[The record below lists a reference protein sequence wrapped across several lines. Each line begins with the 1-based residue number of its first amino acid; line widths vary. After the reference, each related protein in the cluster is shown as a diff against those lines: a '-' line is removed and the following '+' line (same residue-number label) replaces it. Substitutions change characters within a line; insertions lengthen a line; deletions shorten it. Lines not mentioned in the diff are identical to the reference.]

1 MFWNKNEKPNYMYVS
16 NEIDFSNITT
26 SCFLKDAQIYTQ
38 YGVRYLR
45 LVYQYEDDNGIH
57 ELTIPQVEFPF
68 GNRLNLKH
76 IYGAIP
82 AQRRVSIRLCTEG
95 DVANVYLH
103 DTKSHDGLV
112 YYTDK
117 IIKRKPKKMT
127 IEEIEQKL
135 GYKVEIVSS
144 KKEK

>member
-1 MFWNKNEKPNYMYVS
+1 MYDS
-16 NEIDFSNITT
+16 NEIIMDNLRNK
-26 SCFLKDAQIYTQ
+26 CFLKDAQIYIQ
-38 YGVRYLR
+38 DGSRYLK
-45 LVYQYEDDNGIH
+45 LVYEYEDSYGIH

-68 GNRLNLKH
+68 GNRLDLMYICENN
-76 IYGAIP
+76 P
-82 AQRRVSIRLCTEG
+82 ALQRLSIHLCTEG

-103 DTKSHDGLV
+103 NSKSYDGLV

-127 IEEIEQKL
+127 LEEIEREL

-144 KKEK
+144 RKEK

>member
-1 MFWNKNEKPNYMYVS
+1 MCDS
-16 NEIDFSNITT
+16 NEINEIILDNLRKK
-26 SCFLKDAQIYTQ
+26 CFLKDAQIYIQ
-38 YGVRYLR
+38 DGSRYLK
-45 LVYQYEDDNGIH
+45 LVYEYEDDNGIH

-76 IYGAIP
+76 IYEANP
-82 AQRRVSIRLCTEG
+82 ALRRVSIRLCTKG
-95 DVANVYLH
+95 DVANVFLY
-103 DTKSHDGLV
+103 DTKTDDGFV

-117 IIKRKPKKMT
+117 IIKYKPKKMT

-135 GYKVEIVSS
+135 GYKIEIVSS

>member
-1 MFWNKNEKPNYMYVS
+1 MYNS
-16 NEIDFSNITT
+16 NEIIMDNLEKN
-26 SCFLKDAQIYTQ
+26 CFLKDAQIYIQ
-38 YGVRYLR
+38 DGSRYLK
-45 LVYQYEDDNGIH
+45 LVYEYEDSYGIH

-68 GNRLNLKH
+68 GNRLNL
-76 IYGAIP
+76 IYIHENNP
-82 AQRRVSIRLCTEG
+82 ALQRLSIRLCTEG
-95 DVANVYLH
+95 DVTSVYLY
-103 DTKSHDGLV
+103 DTKSDDGLV
-112 YYTDK
+112 YYVDK

>member
-1 MFWNKNEKPNYMYVS
+1 MYAS
-16 NEIDFSNITT
+16 NEIDFSNVET
-26 SCFLKDAQIYTQ
+26 SCFLKDAQIYSQ
-38 YGVRYLR
+38 DGSRYLK
-45 LVYQYEDDNGIH
+45 LVYEYEDSYGIH

-68 GNRLNLKH
+68 GNRLNL
-76 IYGAIP
+76 IYIHENNP
-82 AQRRVSIRLCTEG
+82 ALQRLSIRLCTVG
-95 DVANVYLH
+95 DFANVYLY

>member
-1 MFWNKNEKPNYMYVS
+1 MHDY
-16 NEIDFSNITT
+16 NEIIMDNLRNK
-26 SCFLKDAQIYTQ
+26 CFLKDAQIYIQDDT
-38 YGVRYLR
+38 RYLK
-45 LVYQYEDDNGIH
+45 LVYEYEDSYGIH

-76 IYGAIP
+76 VYEANP
-82 AQRRVSIRLCTEG
+82 ALRRCSIRLCTEG
-95 DVANVYLH
+95 DVANVFLH
-103 DTKSHDGLV
+103 NTKTDDGFV

-117 IIKRKPKKMT
+117 IIKYKPKKMT

>member
-1 MFWNKNEKPNYMYVS
+1 MCDS
-16 NEIDFSNITT
+16 NEINEIILDNLRKK
-26 SCFLKDAQIYTQ
+26 CFLKDAQIYVQ
-38 YGVRYLR
+38 DGSRYLK
-45 LVYQYEDDNGIH
+45 LVYEYEDGYGIH
-57 ELTIPQVEFPF
+57 ELTVPQVEFPF

-76 IYGAIP
+76 IYEANP
-82 AQRRVSIRLCTEG
+82 ALRRLSIRLRTEG
-95 DVANVYLH
+95 DVANVFLY
-103 DTKSHDGLV
+103 DTKTDDGFV

-135 GYKVEIVSS
+135 GYKIEIVSS

>member
-1 MFWNKNEKPNYMYVS
+1 MYDS
-16 NEIDFSNITT
+16 NEINMNDLRNK
-26 SCFLKDAQIYTQ
+26 CFLKDAQIYIQDDT
-38 YGVRYLR
+38 RYLK
-45 LVYQYEDDNGIH
+45 LVYEYEDSYGIH

-68 GNRLNLKH
+68 GNRLGLKY
-76 IYGAIP
+76 ICENNP
-82 AQRRVSIRLCTEG
+82 ALQRLSVRLCTEG

-103 DTKSHDGLV
+103 DSKSYDGLV

>member
-1 MFWNKNEKPNYMYVS
+1 MCDSK
-16 NEIDFSNITT
+16 EIILDNLRKK
-26 SCFLKDAQIYTQ
+26 CFLKDAQIYIQ
-38 YGVRYLR
+38 DGSRYLK
-45 LVYQYEDDNGIH
+45 LVYEYEDSYGIH

-68 GNRLNLKH
+68 GNRLNL
-76 IYGAIP
+76 IYIHEDNP
-82 AQRRVSIRLCTEG
+82 ALQRLSIRLCTEG

-103 DTKSHDGLV
+103 NSKSYDGLV

-135 GYKVEIVSS
+135 GYKVEIISS
-144 KKEK
+144 RKEK

>member
-1 MFWNKNEKPNYMYVS
+1 MYDS
-16 NEIDFSNITT
+16 NEINMNDIRNK
-26 SCFLKDAQIYTQ
+26 CFLKDAQIYIQ
-38 YGVRYLR
+38 DGSRYLK
-45 LVYQYEDDNGIH
+45 LVYEYEDSYGIH

-68 GNRLNLKH
+68 GNRLNL
-76 IYGAIP
+76 IYIHENNP
-82 AQRRVSIRLCTEG
+82 ALRRLSIRLCTEG
-95 DVANVYLH
+95 DVTSVYLY
-103 DTKSHDGLV
+103 DTKSDDGLV

-144 KKEK
+144 RKGEVK

>member
-1 MFWNKNEKPNYMYVS
+1 MYNS
-16 NEIDFSNITT
+16 NEIIMDNLRNK
-26 SCFLKDAQIYTQ
+26 CFLKDAQIYIQ
-38 YGVRYLR
+38 DGSRYLK
-45 LVYQYEDDNGIH
+45 LVYEYEDSYGIH

-68 GNRLNLKH
+68 GNRLGLTYICENNPEL
-76 IYGAIP
+76 
-82 AQRRVSIRLCTEG
+82 QRLSIRLCTVG
-95 DVANVYLH
+95 DFANVYLH
-103 DTKSHDGLV
+103 DSKSYDGLV

>member
-1 MFWNKNEKPNYMYVS
+1 MYDS
-16 NEIDFSNITT
+16 NEIIMDNLEKN
-26 SCFLKDAQIYTQ
+26 CFLKDAQIYIQ
-38 YGVRYLR
+38 DGSRYLK
-45 LVYQYEDDNGIH
+45 LVYEYEDGYGIH

-68 GNRLNLKH
+68 GNRLGLTYICENN
-76 IYGAIP
+76 P
-82 AQRRVSIRLCTEG
+82 ALQRLSIHLCTEG

-103 DTKSHDGLV
+103 NSKSYDGLV

-127 IEEIEQKL
+127 IEEIEREL

-144 KKEK
+144 RKEK

>member
-1 MFWNKNEKPNYMYVS
+1 MYDS
-16 NEIDFSNITT
+16 NEIIMDNMDNFGKN
-26 SCFLKDAQIYTQ
+26 CFLKDAQIYIQ
-38 YGVRYLR
+38 DGSRYLK
-45 LVYQYEDDNGIH
+45 LVYEYEDSYGIH

-68 GNRLNLKH
+68 GNRLNLTH
-76 IYGAIP
+76 IYENNP
-82 AQRRVSIRLCTEG
+82 ALRRVSIHLCTEG

-103 DTKSHDGLV
+103 NSKSYDGLV

-127 IEEIEQKL
+127 IEEIEREL

-144 KKEK
+144 RKEK